1 MTINEI
7 EALAKKIMKE
17 CAEDGEPVSIEEA
30 REMAELELKARG
42 INRTTKEDGKPKKP
56 KVRKVDTVKA
66 EILSELIETLIDMD
80 ATEVFME
87 NEVEV
92 KFKFRDDS
100 YSLRLVRHRA
110 KKGA

>member
-17 CAEDGEPVSIEEA
+17 CAEDGEPVTIEEA

-42 INRTTKEDGKPKKP
+42 INRTTKEDVKAKKP
-56 KVRKVDTVKA
+56 KVRKVDAVKGGILA
-66 EILSELIETLIDMD
+66 ELSQTLTEMG
-80 ATEVFME
+80 ATDLTTK

-92 KFKFRDDS
+92 GFKFQGNS
-100 YSLRLVRHRA
+100 YSIRLVKHRE